1 MAPQTSSGNDLIH
14 NDLSE
19 QSGQSSFACSHC
31 RRQKVKCDR
40 LLPSCANC
48 NKSSRPCS
56 YPLTV
61 QKPGPKAGT
70 TRRPRPQSSPT
81 TTDDTRAWTENG
93 AKRRKTDDRLSPP
106 NLPKSSTTPAS
117 HHSSHQTGQAEFEK
131 RHSTRTVSTASFSPK
146 VTTKPDNPLLRIV
159 HPDHDPGDSNFI
171 FDDRSYND
179 SAAFLKKF
187 TTACARLG
195 CSSDQGWDLIHSY
208 FKYMTSHSLFH
219 RPTFEQKLSSIAS
232 LQELQAFLSALFS
245 YALRFKP
252 SITSVKD
259 TNISA
264 KAMLDASC
272 RLQHEC
278 MEAILDDDPPLH
290 LLQSFFLVT
299 FQKLIH
305 GVRGKTWRMLGDC
318 IRLGYEL
325 RLHLI
330 DAQAIE
336 SESDID
342 HNAQDGNWI
351 DSEERR
357 RMWWALWE
365 MDVFS
370 STIRRLP
377 SAIDERL
384 NYTFLPVPDEDWF
397 GGHQTR
403 SCFLTANA
411 TQRWRDIAESGNR
424 SPQTWFILVNSYMFD
439 AHKLGAFPEVWAKR
453 IGFDMAAPCPDGTGD
468 GLVPRMRDWLD
479 NCLRCAQKTLPQELS
494 WDTRFLSFNASTQ
507 LNEPSAQALDSARY
521 CIHVMSQLARL
532 MLCIWEVHD
541 TSLSTMHPS
550 TEQKPRLE
558 IEAVD
563 ARGTQHHK
571 DEVKNERLIW
581 HRYVDA
587 ANSTADVVRNSSPQH
602 FQFVSPLIANA
613 LWCAAATLVVAKL
626 FGPPGLDSRL
636 AQSNFDLLVA
646 TLNKFELFWQIPS
659 VLKYKL
665 RNLEETL
672 SHLKQKPTSSSHIQ
686 DPSALLPVDV
696 PRAGNSEEEDVVPH
710 YEQHFS
716 QHAPDDLYNG
726 LAGEGWTPQQDLFDF
741 GNIPTFG
748 FGQSDLLQ
756 VMPMDANLEN
766 NTLMQNDGFDFNDLF
781 MYPYL

>member
-1 MAPQTSSGNDLIH
+1 MAPQIASGNDLIH

-19 QSGQSSFACSHC
+19 ESGQSSFACSHC
-31 RRQKVKCDR
+31 RKQKVKCDR

-70 TRRPRPQSSPT
+70 TRRPRLQSSPNA
-81 TTDDTRAWTENG
+81 TDHSRALTENG
-93 AKRRKTDDRLSPP
+93 AKRRKTDDGTSPSS
-106 NLPKSSTTPAS
+106 LPKSATGPAS
-117 HHSSHQTGQAEFEK
+117 YHPGHQTGQAEPEK
-131 RHSTRTVSTASFSPK
+131 RHSSKTVSTASVSPR
-146 VTTKPDNPLLRIV
+146 VTTKQDNPLLRIV
-159 HPDHDPGDSNFI
+159 HPDHDPADNNI
-171 FDDRSYND
+171 TLDHRSHND
-179 SAAFLKKF
+179 SGAFLRRF
-187 TTACARLG
+187 DMACARLG

-219 RPTFEQKLSSIAS
+219 RPTFEQKLSSMTS
-232 LQELQAFLSALFS
+232 PQELQAFLSALFS

-252 SITSVKD
+252 NIASVKD
-259 TNISA
+259 TSISA

-278 MEAILDDDPPLH
+278 MEACLDDQPPLH
-290 LLQSFFLVT
+290 LLQSLYLVT

-336 SESDID
+336 SVSDVD
-342 HNAQDGNWI
+342 HTAQVENWLV
-351 DSEERR
+351 SEERR
-357 RMWWALWE
+357 RIWWALWE

-384 NYTFLPVPDEDWF
+384 NYTFLPVHDENWF
-397 GGHQTR
+397 SGCETR
-403 SCFLTANA
+403 SCFLAA
-411 TQRWRDIAESGNR
+411 DAMQRWRDIAESGNR

-453 IGFDMAAPCPDGTGD
+453 IGFDMAAQRSDDTGEK
-468 GLVPRMRDWLD
+468 LVPRMRDFLD
-479 NCLRCAQKTLPQELS
+479 NCLRCAQKSLPRELN
-494 WDTRFLSFNASTQ
+494 WDEKFLSFNASIR
-507 LNEPSAQALDSARY
+507 LDGPSAQALDSARY
-521 CIHVMSQLARL
+521 CIHVMCQLARL
-532 MLCIWEVHD
+532 MLCMWEVHH
-541 TSLSTMHPS
+541 TTLSTMHSS

-558 IEAVD
+558 AEAAD
-563 ARGTQHHK
+563 ARGAQHRQ
-571 DEVKNERLIW
+571 DEVKNEHLFW

-587 ANSTADVVRNSSPQH
+587 ANLTAEVVRNSSPQH
-602 FQFVSPLIANA
+602 YQFVNPLIANA
-613 LWCAAATLVVAKL
+613 LWYAAATLVVAKL
-626 FGPPGLDSRL
+626 FGPPGLDCRL

-672 SHLKQKPTSSSHIQ
+672 NALKQKPTSPSQLQ
-686 DPSALLPVDV
+686 DLSAVLALGAS
-696 PRAGNSEEEDVVPH
+696 RNGKSEEVDILPQ
-710 YEQHFS
+710 YEQQLS
-716 QHAPDDLYNG
+716 QHASDNLYTG
-726 LAGEGWTPQQDLFDF
+726 FFGEDWAQQDLFDF
-741 GNIPTFG
+741 SNIPTFG
-748 FGQSDLLQ
+748 FGQSDLFQ
-756 VMPMDANLEN
+756 AMPIDANFEN
-766 NTLMQNDGFDFNDLF
+766 NTLMQNDGINFNDLF
-781 MYPYL
+781 MYPYQ